1 MITGGTI
8 LFRPSLRRIMYFTF
22 KSEKEK
28 RSSHKRGPTIPKPKP
43 KCCNRPHRQRFFP
56 SARDGGL
63 FERRRQLA
71 PGGPTVTGYPRE
83 STPGRVPWS
92 RARIPAQEALERHTG
107 DPLLDALV
115 QASTG
120 HNAARRPPRPGWS
133 ASELRPAPSCMSA
146 SAVAAAGP
154 SDGRQSLPSACCRGR
169 ARDSC
174 RGAECSGEP
183 GAAWVT
189 KLGRCAKSKW
199 AAGQP
204 NPRTLFTP

>member
-1 MITGGTI
+1 MRAATTHSAGTT
-8 LFRPSLRRIMYFTF
+8 LFTF
-22 KSEKEK
+22 TG
-28 RSSHKRGPTIPKPKP
+28 RIRTITTIQEVDPFGKDFCPAP
-43 KCCNRPHRQRFFP
+43 AMEAFL
-56 SARDGGL
+56 SV
-63 FERRRQLA
+63 RRQLA
-71 PGGPTVTGYPRE
+71 PGGPTVAGYPRE

-92 RARIPAQEALERHTG
+92 RAWIPAREALERHTG

-133 ASELRPAPSCMSA
+133 ASELRPAPSCTSA

-189 KLGRCAKSKW
+189 KWRSLPTLSRTVLWWGCA
-199 AAGQP
+199 
-204 NPRTLFTP
+204 

>member
-1 MITGGTI
+1 MF
-8 LFRPSLRRIMYFTF
+8 L
-22 KSEKEK
+22 
-28 RSSHKRGPTIPKPKP
+28 
-43 KCCNRPHRQRFFP
+43 P

-71 PGGPTVTGYPRE
+71 PGGPTVAGYPRE

-92 RARIPAQEALERHTG
+92 RAWIPAREALERHTG
-107 DPLLDALV
+107 DSLLDALV

-133 ASELRPAPSCMSA
+133 ASELRPAPSCTSA

-154 SDGRQSLPSACCRGR
+154 PDGRQSLPSVCCRGR

-183 GAAWVT
+183 GAVWVT
-189 KLGRCAKSKW
+189 KRWTLPILSRAVLWWGCA
-199 AAGQP
+199 
-204 NPRTLFTP
+204 

>member
-1 MITGGTI
+1 MAFNFAHLLSAACGGAA
-8 LFRPSLRRIMYFTF
+8 RRLRALRA
-22 KSEKEK
+22 
-28 RSSHKRGPTIPKPKP
+28 
-43 KCCNRPHRQRFFP
+43 RFFSLFLSFSQCNFTEKMPFLP

-63 FERRRQLA
+63 FERPSPLA
-71 PGGPTVTGYPRE
+71 PGGPTVAGDPRE

-92 RARIPAQEALERHTG
+92 RAWIPAREALERHTG
-107 DPLLDALV
+107 DSLLDALV

-133 ASELRPAPSCMSA
+133 ASELRPGPSCMSA

-154 SDGRQSLPSACCRGR
+154 PDGRQSLPSVCCRGR

-183 GAAWVT
+183 EATWVT
-189 KLGRCAKSKW
+189 KW
-199 AAGQP
+199 
-204 NPRTLFTP
+204 

>member
-1 MITGGTI
+1 MSGGCWGSTCSA
-8 LFRPSLRRIMYFTF
+8 LLGSLRAPGSRGEGLSRLSHLTPVVGHVPQNLISQLEERIELYT
-22 KSEKEK
+22 
-28 RSSHKRGPTIPKPKP
+28 
-43 KCCNRPHRQRFFP
+43 HRQRFLP

-71 PGGPTVTGYPRE
+71 PGGPTVAGYPRE

-133 ASELRPAPSCMSA
+133 ASELRPAPSCTSA

-189 KLGRCAKSKW
+189 K
-199 AAGQP
+199 
-204 NPRTLFTP
+204 